1 MRGNSSH
8 MDVSRAAKM
17 NVGIKTTMNGKE
29 NYRFAVMEILARSGS
44 LCGFNIAKPEARL
57 KYF

>member
-17 NVGIKTTMNGKE
+17 NVGIKTAMNGKE
-29 NYRFAVMEILARSGS
+29 NYRFAVMEILAGSGS